1 MEHVSILSI
10 KSYTFDIIQIYYVRK
25 ILMGQTDK
33 LIYLSKNQTN
43 LLELSISEEET
54 KSFMIL
60 TPSIVKI
67 FKFLPIFNK
76 FLKLFFSSF
85 FNRYYK
91 TFFHTKEVLS
101 Q

>member
-1 MEHVSILSI
+1 MEHVSIPSI

-91 TFFHTKEVLS
+91 TFFHTKEDRS